1 MLRKKDETLRETL
14 LEYARHTVETDGP
27 DAINI
32 RDIAKQA
39 GIATG
44 TVYNYFQSKNDILMA
59 LTEEYWKT
67 ALADMRWEI
76 TTVSFCD
83 QLKEIYEFLKRR
95 VDHPAGLLMNSLRS
109 VETAGQERMASA
121 QSVLKGALIQR
132 MEGDPAISEQVWSD
146 SFTPE
151 DYAGFILGNLMLA
164 LRSGQPDIGFFIEI
178 VKRTIY

>member
-1 MLRKKDETLRETL
+1 MKKKDETLRQTL
-14 LEYARHTVETDGP
+14 LEYARHTVEINGP

-32 RDIAKQA
+32 RDIAKCA

-44 TVYNYFQSKNDILMA
+44 TVYNYFRNKDEIILA

-67 ALADMRWEI
+67 ALSDMHQEI
-76 TTVSFCD
+76 TTISFCE
-83 QLKEIYEFLKRR
+83 QLKEIYEFLKQR

-109 VETAGQERMASA
+109 VEADGQERMASA
-121 QSVLKGALIQR
+121 QEILKHSLIQR
-132 MEGDPAISEQVWSD
+132 LEQDPAIREHVWID
-146 SFTPE
+146 SFTRE

-164 LRSGQPDIGFFIEI
+164 LRSGQSDIGFLIEI